1 VPYPPELMQEYAIT
15 TRVNSPAHNDP
26 EVLAAA

>member
-1 VPYPPELMQEYAIT
+1 MREYAIT

-26 EVLAAA
+26 EVLVAA